1 MGSYGNAYYG
11 NQFYL
16 DGTDGDAKNVKSM
29 MDHYYTS
36 SYPSNAAYWQ
46 QGAIDKRFKVGDQ
59 TLWSM
64 IYGDNQYFQ
73 SRRFFFNLIR
83 RHINMICGYQR
94 KNRKSTITVPI
105 HDNDDP
111 LSDDY
116 NAVLKWSENR
126 DGFQEYLSQAFE
138 GACDTGM
145 SLLHLYPDY
154 TLDPISGDL
163 FTDQVSF
170 NNFLIDPYFRKQDF
184 TDCSFIWRR
193 RWVNK
198 NAAKTLLPGHAKEID
213 KMKPTGMKDG
223 RFPLQAEL
231 INLDTNQLFSYDEF
245 HYRTTR
251 EATIVLDPKTGE
263 AVEWEEDEED
273 SEGMMEQVLAQQPW
287 LVVKKTQVPT
297 VKLVLS
303 LGGTPLF
310 HGPNLLNIDAYPFV
324 PTLCYHEP
332 DIQSYAWRMQGI
344 VRNLRDAQYLYNR
357 RKVIELD
364 ILESQINS
372 GWIYPIDVVTDP
384 KAFRQTGQ
392 GFLVPLKAG
401 HLPNEIQRI
410 DPPGIP
416 QSMMELSQSL
426 SEDITK
432 ISGVNEEL
440 LGAATDDKSGILSML
455 RQGAGLTTLQTIFD
469 KLDYTQRLYGKIRLQ
484 AIRKNFSKGKIL
496 NILGHDPQ
504 QNFFTSHSLKYSTAV
519 EEGNYSTSQR
529 QMELQQLLH
538 FKELGMPI
546 SDKSILRA
554 AFITN
559 KQQVIDE
566 MQEQV
571 QQQQQAQQAQSEQ
584 QAKTENAKIMASYAK
599 ARSDLA
605 REKEL
610 MASAQEKIAKIGDL
624 QADAEHKKTEADLN
638 LVKMMIELEDMDL
651 QNFKNALELAEVIKL
666 QNSQANP
673 AITAQE
679 AI

>member
-1 MGSYGNAYYG
+1 MGTYGNAYYG
-11 NQFYL
+11 EQYYL
-16 DGTDGDAKNVKSM
+16 DGSDPDTKHVKGM
-29 MDHYYTS
+29 MDHFYTS

-94 KNRKSTITVPI
+94 KNRKSTVTMPV
-105 HDNDDP
+105 HENDDA
-111 LSDDY
+111 LADDY
-116 NAVLKWSENR
+116 NAVLKWCEER
-126 DGFQEYLSQAFE
+126 DGFQEYLSQSFE
-138 GACDTGM
+138 GSCDTGM

-163 FTDQVSF
+163 FTDQVSY
-170 NNFLIDPYFRKQDF
+170 NNFLIDPYFRKQDL
-184 TDCSFIWRR
+184 TDCSFVWRR

-198 NAAKTLLPGHAKEID
+198 NAAKALLPGHAKEID
-213 KMKPTGMKDG
+213 KMRPSGMKDG

-263 AVEWEEDEED
+263 AVEWDEDEQDEED
-273 SEGMMEQVLAQQPW
+273 TMERVLSQQPW
-287 LVVKKTQVPT
+287 LMVKKTQVPT

-303 LGGTPLF
+303 LGGQPLY
-310 HGPNLLNIDAYPFV
+310 HGPNLLNIDPYPFV
-324 PTLCYHEP
+324 PSLCYHEP
-332 DIQSYAWRMQGI
+332 DIQSYAWRVQGV

-372 GWIYPIDVVTDP
+372 GWIYPIDSVVDP
-384 KAFRQTGQ
+384 KAFRQSGQ
-392 GFLVPLKAG
+392 GFLIPLKAG
-401 HLPNEIQRI
+401 HLASEIQRVEA
-410 DPPGIP
+410 PGIP
-416 QSMMELSQSL
+416 QSMMELSRSL

-484 AIRKNFSKGKIL
+484 AIRKNFSKGKIR
-496 NILGHDPQ
+496 NILGHDADPR
-504 QNFFTSHSLKYSTAV
+504 FWTSHSQKYSVAV
-519 EEGNYSTSQR
+519 EEGNYTTSQR

-538 FKELGMPI
+538 FKEIGMAI

-559 KQQVIDE
+559 KKQVIADME
-566 MQEQV
+566 EQ
-571 QQQQQAQQAQSEQ
+571 QKQQAQQAQAQAQ
-584 QAKTENAKIMASYAK
+584 QQQQVDQSKIMETMSKSQLNMAK
-599 ARSDLA
+599 VKESLAKVDDL
-605 REKEL
+605 E
-610 MASAQEKIAKIGDL
+610 ASADHKKS
-624 QADAEHKKTEADLN
+624 QADYEI
-638 LVKMMIELEDMDL
+638 VRMMVELEDMQL
-651 QNFKNALELAEVIKL
+651 SQFRTSLELAETIKMANSGKPIGEAAMAQ
-666 QNSQANP
+666 QNSLK
-673 AITAQE
+673 E